1 MRLYDHRTGQAEDVP
16 PGRVLRVQVLE
27 GAGHRALVVAD
38 LLRRVGE
45 RAGREVPV
53 ACSPDFSAE
62 DRDWTDYTVAPFDR
76 LGWDAPPPPADFYI
90 ASSTR
95 VDVDAA
101 WTLVPHETGNWHA
114 SMAETGAD
122 GLAARLAMLE
132 VRYRDPLDLS
142 PARLMTAAGRLDAWR
157 SLVAGWA
164 RSPGRPLHREYARR
178 AEKALGDDLDSPSAL
193 AVLDELAADPD
204 VPPGAKLETFIHLDL
219 TLALG
224 LVAAIGTM

>member
-1 MRLYDHRTGQAEDVP
+1 MRLYDHRTGQAEEVP

-53 ACSPDFSAE
+53 ACSPDLSVH
-62 DRDWTDYTVAPFDR
+62 DRDWTDYNIAPFELLD
-76 LGWDAPPPPADFYI
+76 WDAPPPDADLYI
-90 ASSTR
+90 ASSTN
-95 VDVDAA
+95 VDADA
-101 WTLVPHETGNWHA
+101 PWMLVPHESGDWYSVMANA
-114 SMAETGAD
+114 SMDA
-122 GLAARLAMLE
+122 LAARLAMLE
-132 VRYRDPLDLS
+132 VPYRDPLELTAS
-142 PARLMTAAGRLDAWR
+142 RFMTAAARLEAWR

-164 RSPGRPLHREYARR
+164 RSPGRPMDRDYARK
-178 AEKALGDDLDSPSAL
+178 AEAALGDDLDSPAAL
-193 AVLDELAADPD
+193 AVLDEIAADPD

-224 LVAAIGTM
+224 LVAAIGAA